1 MSKFARVLKITGVIA
16 AIICIGTLL
25 GWLASRGKS
34 GPSSQP
40 APLVAATDTPA
51 PERSNHS
58 SLLTPG
64 VRNRP
69 TSTSAHQSSSPG
81 LVAPA
86 NLITNWEDKLDQILA
101 ADNNEADK
109 AKQMLAMFPNLPTN
123 GQEEVAQHLSNL
135 TADEDYASLG
145 QYLTNSTLP
154 EPVLDVLLADLL
166 NRPNSLKL
174 PLLYEIARQ
183 GPDQNPKAGDA
194 RDILELYLDDNYGED
209 WSKWQAKMEQW
220 LKDNPD

>member
-1 MSKFARVLKITGVIA
+1 MSKFARALKIVGVIA
-16 AIICIGTLL
+16 AIVCIGTLL
-25 GWLASRGKS
+25 GWLASRGKP
-34 GPSSQP
+34 GTNPQPSP
-40 APLVAATDTPA
+40 VVVTTDTAAT
-51 PERSNHS
+51 ESSNHS
-58 SLLTPG
+58 SLLAPG
-64 VRNRP
+64 PRGRP
-69 TSTSAHQSSSPG
+69 TSTTAHHGSVPTPPS
-81 LVAPA
+81 PA

-101 ADNNEADK
+101 ADGNEADK

-135 TADEDYASLG
+135 TADEDYVSLG
-145 QYLTNSTLP
+145 QYLTNSTLS

-209 WSKWQAKMEQW
+209 WNKWQAKMEQW